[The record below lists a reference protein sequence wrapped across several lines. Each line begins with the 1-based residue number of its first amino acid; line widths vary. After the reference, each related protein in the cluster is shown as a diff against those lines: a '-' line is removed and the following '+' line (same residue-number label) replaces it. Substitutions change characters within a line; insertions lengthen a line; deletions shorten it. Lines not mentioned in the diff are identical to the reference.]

1 MNKKEAME
9 KANAILE
16 YERGMGYID
25 AQCTLTRSDAQRI
38 IKRYQYAFA
47 FIIGIEI
54 EFWVGD
60 MRIED
65 QEAGRPTQPVD
76 VALFGDN
83 YYFSLYDMR
92 VVVDNYDFWIEKY
105 GNLFN
110 LRQEILDWHDY
121 AVKQKECGKTHINFF
136 HWLNGCPRDAETS
149 DLAADK
155 RPAPE
160 EKGGNNG

>member
-1 MNKKEAME
+1 MNEKEAME

-16 YERGMGYID
+16 YERAMGYLE
-25 AQCTLTRSDAQRI
+25 ANCTLTCNDAQRI
-38 IKRYQYAFA
+38 IKRYEDAFGC
-47 FIIGIEI
+47 IIGMDV

-65 QEAGRPTQPVD
+65 HEAGRPTQPVD

-105 GNLFN
+105 GNDSN

-121 AVKQKECGKTHINFF
+121 AVKQKERGKTHINLFN
-136 HWLNGCPRDAETS
+136 WLNGCPRDAETS
-149 DLAADK
+149 DLAADE

>member
-38 IKRYQYAFA
+38 IKRYMKAFEI
-47 FIIGIEI
+47 IIGMEV

-60 MRIED
+60 MRKED
-65 QEAGRPTQPVD
+65 HEADRPTQPVD

-83 YYFSLYDMR
+83 YYFSLHDMR
-92 VVVDNYDFWIEKY
+92 VVVDNYSYWENKY
-105 GNLFN
+105 YTIYD
-110 LRQEILDWHDY
+110 LRKEILDWHDY
-121 AVKQKECGKTHINFF
+121 AVKQKECGKTHINLFN
-136 HWLNGCPRDAETS
+136 WLNGCPRDAETS
-149 DLAADK
+149 DLAADE

-160 EKGGNNG
+160 KKGGNNG